1 MIRLL
6 VRSSCTAF
14 LAAIFLSCEDEPVE
28 NQSNPV
34 QPPII
39 IEPEVFPDLGHDG
52 PYIHGNVYFGRED
65 YIEYHAGN
73 LPIILSAPHGGQITP
88 DEIPDRTYG
97 TMVTDDNTYELTK
110 VIMDTMKVRYG
121 GTPHV
126 ILCKLKE
133 EKSMQIEIAL
143 KLRKAIDTPFELG
156 KNTITTL
163 M

>member
-14 LAAIFLSCEDEPVE
+14 LTVIFQSCEDEPVE

-73 LPIILSAPHGGQITP
+73 LPIIYLHLTVVKSHLMKYLTVPMERWLRMT
-88 DEIPDRTYG
+88 IPT
-97 TMVTDDNTYELTK
+97 
-110 VIMDTMKVRYG
+110 
-121 GTPHV
+121 
-126 ILCKLKE
+126 
-133 EKSMQIEIAL
+133 S
-143 KLRKAIDTPFELG
+143 
-156 KNTITTL
+156 
-163 M
+163 